1 MQTSKNIVHV
11 LLKRIKESSCERTK
25 KDENNKEIEQTD
37 RKDIKFVFSFGFF
50 MTEEQTIELKVKLM
64 EGADFMLKVKLSDS
78 VRSLKEKIQEMCS
91 MPVEQQRIIF
101 RGRILENESTLREC
115 NLEDQ
120 DTVFLVKQTVSY

>member
-1 MQTSKNIVHV
+1 M
-11 LLKRIKESSCERTK
+11 KESSCERTK

-120 DTVFLVKQTVSY
+120 DTVFLVKQTVRY

>member
-120 DTVFLVKQTVSY
+120 DTVFLVKQTVRF